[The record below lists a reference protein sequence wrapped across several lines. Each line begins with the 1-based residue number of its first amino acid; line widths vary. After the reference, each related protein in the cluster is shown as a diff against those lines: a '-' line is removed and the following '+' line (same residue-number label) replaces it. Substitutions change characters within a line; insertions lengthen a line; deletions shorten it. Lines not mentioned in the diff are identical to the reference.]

1 MELYSFLREEFSLL
15 LFLLYL
21 VISYLKNKDMEALII
36 TLFGA
41 GFIGLGF
48 NLWMSYTKS
57 GKKWLKS
64 LG

>member
-1 MELYSFLREEFSLL
+1 
-15 LFLLYL
+15 
-21 VISYLKNKDMEALII
+21 MEALII